1 MNTITKLC
9 KENGATILTGLG
21 VAGVVSTAVMAARA
35 TPKAISLL
43 AEKEMYKQENYGES
57 LTRFE
62 KALAMAPAYIPAI
75 LMGTATTACIL
86 GANHLNKVR
95 QTELLAAYACLDA
108 SFKDYQAKVKDIFG
122 EAGEKK
128 VREELENERFI
139 SEKYGDPA
147 EKKLF
152 YDEFSKRYFEMSMFE
167 ILKATYDANRM
178 YNILGEMSLN
188 QLYEFFN
195 LAPTELGEGL
205 GWNASKEF
213 ACGQYA
219 WIDIRWEPIETP
231 DNLEAFGIAFAIDPS
246 NDFLEW

>member
-231 DNLEAFGIAFAIDPS
+231 DNLEAFGVTFAIDPS
-246 NDFLEW
+246 NDFIEW